1 MEVEIPSLV
10 AEFEKIPSIPVLI
23 LDFPMEAPP
32 HPTKIVHTFG
42 FWFLDF
48 VTINPVFEFIIGTE
62 TGV

>member
-10 AEFEKIPSIPVLI
+10 AEFEKIPSIPVL
-23 LDFPMEAPP
+23 MEAPP

-42 FWFLDF
+42 FWFLDL
-48 VTINPVFEFIIGTE
+48 VIINPVFEFIIGTE